1 MALFSKQRTQRKLK
15 TTRLIIA
22 GSRHLTVRDYPL
34 LERAFAKAVA
44 KFGWDV
50 TEIVNGTAL
59 GGDAL
64 GVKFAKANNITVED
78 FEPDWG
84 DSEDPNPEAGFIR
97 NEDMAVYA
105 AGSRGGLIALWDGH
119 SSGTRDMIDRAKR
132 HNLDVYVAHT
142 GGRIATR

>member
-1 MALFSKQRTQRKLK
+1 MAFFTKPKARHTLK
-15 TTRLIIA
+15 STRLIVA
-22 GSRHLTVRDYPL
+22 GSRHLTFRDYPL
-34 LERAFAKAVA
+34 LERAYDKAIA

-64 GVKFAKANNITVED
+64 GVKFAKAHNIKVED

-84 DSEDPNPEAGFIR
+84 DSDDPNLEAGFLR

-105 AGSRGGLIALWDGH
+105 AASRGGLIALWDGH
-119 SSGTRDMIDRAKR
+119 SSGTRDMISRARR
-132 HNLDVYVAHT
+132 HGLDVYIAYT
-142 GGRIATR
+142 GGRVAKR